1 MVKNFQQIIIMENN
15 FSLVNRFKSFTY
27 AWSGIKELLRTEHN
41 TWIHLFL
48 TIIAVILALVFNIAI
63 GEWTALIIC
72 MTMVWTAEIFNTCIE
87 KLLDFISTDRHP
99 QIKNIKDMA
108 AAAVLMASWAAIIIG
123 AIIFIPKIFVW

>member
-1 MVKNFQQIIIMENN
+1 MMENN
-15 FSLVNRFKSFTY
+15 FSLANRFKSFTY

-41 TWIHLFL
+41 TWVHLFI
-48 TIIAVILALVFNIAI
+48 TIITVTLGLIFKLAI
-63 GEWTALIIC
+63 GEWAALIIC

-108 AAAVLMASWAAIIIG
+108 AAAVLIASWAAIIVG
-123 AIIFIPKIFVW
+123 AIIFIPKIFIR

>member
-1 MVKNFQQIIIMENN
+1 MENN

-48 TIIAVILALVFNIAI
+48 TIIAVILALVFNISI

-87 KLLDFISTDRHP
+87 KLLDFISTDRHT

>member
-1 MVKNFQQIIIMENN
+1 MENN

-48 TIIAVILALVFNIAI
+48 TIIAVILALVFNISI
-63 GEWTALIIC
+63 GEWIALIIC

-99 QIKNIKDMA
+99 LIKSIKDMA
-108 AAAVLMASWAAIIIG
+108 AAAVLIASWAAIIVG

>member
-1 MVKNFQQIIIMENN
+1 MENN

-48 TIIAVILALVFNIAI
+48 TIIAVILALVFNISI
-63 GEWTALIIC
+63 GEWTALIMC

>member
-1 MVKNFQQIIIMENN
+1 MENN
-15 FSLVNRFKSFTY
+15 FSLLNRFKSFSY

-41 TWIHLFL
+41 TWVHLLL
-48 TIIAVILALVFNIAI
+48 TVIAVILGLIFNIAL

-72 MTMVWTAEIFNTCIE
+72 VTIVWTAEIFNTCIE

-108 AAAVLMASWAAIIIG
+108 AAAVLIASWAAIFVG
-123 AIIFIPKIFVW
+123 AIIFIPKILVW

>member
-1 MVKNFQQIIIMENN
+1 MVKNFQQTVMENN

-41 TWIHLFL
+41 TWVHLVL
-48 TIIAVILALVFNIAI
+48 TILAVILGFVFNIAI

-72 MTMVWTAEIFNTCIE
+72 MTMVWIAEIFNTCIE

-108 AAAVLMASWAAIIIG
+108 AAAVLIASWAAIIVG
-123 AIIFIPKIFVW
+123 AIVFIPKIFVW

>member
-1 MVKNFQQIIIMENN
+1 MMENN
-15 FSLVNRFKSFTY
+15 FSLANRFKSFTY

-41 TWIHLFL
+41 TWVHLFV
-48 TIIAVILALVFNIAI
+48 TIIIVIMGLIFKLAI
-63 GEWTALIIC
+63 GEWAASIIC
-72 MTMVWTAEIFNTCIE
+72 MTMVWIAEIFNTCIE

-108 AAAVLMASWAAIIIG
+108 AAAVLIASWAAVIVG

>member
-1 MVKNFQQIIIMENN
+1 MENN

-108 AAAVLMASWAAIIIG
+108 AAAVLIASWAAIIVG

>member
-1 MVKNFQQIIIMENN
+1 MENN

-48 TIIAVILALVFNIAI
+48 TIIAVILALIFNIAI

>member
-1 MVKNFQQIIIMENN
+1 MENN

-48 TIIAVILALVFNIAI
+48 TIIAVILALVFNISI

>member
-1 MVKNFQQIIIMENN
+1 MENN

-27 AWSGIKELLRTEHN
+27 AWAGIKEVLRTEHN
-41 TWIHLFL
+41 TWVHLFL
-48 TIIAVILALVFNIAI
+48 TIIAVILGFIFNISI
-63 GEWTALIIC
+63 GEWSALIIC

-108 AAAVLMASWAAIIIG
+108 AAAVLIASWAAFIVG
-123 AIIFIPKIFVW
+123 AIIFIPKFFVW

>member
-1 MVKNFQQIIIMENN
+1 MENN

-41 TWIHLFL
+41 TWVHLFL

>member
-1 MVKNFQQIIIMENN
+1 MENN

-41 TWIHLFL
+41 TWVHLVL
-48 TIIAVILALVFNIAI
+48 TILAVILGLIFNIAI

-108 AAAVLMASWAAIIIG
+108 AAAVLIASWAAIIVG
-123 AIIFIPKIFVW
+123 AIVFIPKIFVW

>member
-1 MVKNFQQIIIMENN
+1 MENN

-48 TIIAVILALVFNIAI
+48 TIIAVILALVFNISI

-108 AAAVLMASWAAIIIG
+108 AAAVLMASWAAIIVG

>member
-1 MVKNFQQIIIMENN
+1 MENN
-15 FSLVNRFKSFTY
+15 FSLVSRFKSFTH

-41 TWIHLFL
+41 IWVHLFL
-48 TIIAVILALVFNIAI
+48 TVIAVILGLIFNIAL

-72 MTMVWTAEIFNTCIE
+72 MTIVWTAEIFNTCIE

-108 AAAVLMASWAAIIIG
+108 AAAVLIASWAAVIVG
-123 AIIFIPKIFVW
+123 AIIFIPKILTW

>member
-1 MVKNFQQIIIMENN
+1 MENN

>member
-1 MVKNFQQIIIMENN
+1 MVKKFQQIIMENN

>member
-1 MVKNFQQIIIMENN
+1 MMENN
-15 FSLVNRFKSFTY
+15 FSLANRFKSFTY

-41 TWIHLFL
+41 TWVHLFI
-48 TIIAVILALVFNIAI
+48 TIITVTLGLIFKLAI
-63 GEWTALIIC
+63 GEWAALIIC

-108 AAAVLMASWAAIIIG
+108 AAAVLIASWAAVIVG

>member
-1 MVKNFQQIIIMENN
+1 MENN

-87 KLLDFISTDRHP
+87 KLLDFISTDRHH

>member
-1 MVKNFQQIIIMENN
+1 MENN

-48 TIIAVILALVFNIAI
+48 TIIAVILALVFNISI
-63 GEWTALIIC
+63 GEWTALIMC

-108 AAAVLMASWAAIIIG
+108 AAAVLIASWAAIIIG
-123 AIIFIPKIFVW
+123 AITFISKLFVW

>member
-1 MVKNFQQIIIMENN
+1 MENN

-63 GEWTALIIC
+63 GEWIALIIC

>member
-1 MVKNFQQIIIMENN
+1 MENN

-41 TWIHLFL
+41 TWVHLFL
-48 TIIAVILALVFNIAI
+48 TIIAVILALVFNISI

>member
-1 MVKNFQQIIIMENN
+1 MENN

-41 TWIHLFL
+41 TWVHLFL
-48 TIIAVILALVFNIAI
+48 TIIVVILGLIFNITT
-63 GEWTALIIC
+63 GEWCALIIC

>member
-1 MVKNFQQIIIMENN
+1 MENN

-72 MTMVWTAEIFNTCIE
+72 MTMVWTAEIFNTCIK

>member
-1 MVKNFQQIIIMENN
+1 MENN
-15 FSLVNRFKSFTY
+15 FSLLNRFKSFSY

-41 TWIHLFL
+41 TWVHLFL
-48 TIIAVILALVFNIAI
+48 TVIAVILGLIFNIAL

-72 MTMVWTAEIFNTCIE
+72 VTIVWTAEIFNTCIE

-108 AAAVLMASWAAIIIG
+108 AAAVLIASWAAVIVG
-123 AIIFIPKIFVW
+123 AIIFIPKILTW

>member
-1 MVKNFQQIIIMENN
+1 M
-15 FSLVNRFKSFTY
+15 FSV
-27 AWSGIKELLRTEHN
+27 I
-41 TWIHLFL
+41 FL